1 MFSWYH
7 FYLFLEGLL
16 RLLQIRSQWGCIAS
30 ERQHGEERILSGL
43 TSIPKKDRVEAL
55 LTAARA
61 PESHVAVADARVRL
75 DIH

>member
-30 ERQHGEERILSGL
+30 ERRLGEERILNGL

-61 PESHVAVADARVRL
+61 PESHVAIADARVRL